1 MFHYLAADAARTE
14 SARLRR
20 TASGPEALMAHEL
33 RLTRSP
39 RRPARRRR

>member
-1 MFHYLAADAARTE
+1 MYNPLAADAARTE

-33 RLTRSP
+33 QLA
-39 RRPARRRR
+39 RRPRLRARRRR